1 MKRPG
6 MRGALVHGALLGV
19 ALIVAY
25 VDWTRPKAASRKPTD
40 VTVWEGQAGDITAVH
55 LESTLAKVDLTIKKD
70 AGTAKPYPWF
80 RLERTI
86 TLPAPAPEKKD
97 EKAAPPTNP
106 DADHAAGEKGE
117 KDAAADAAKATPPAP
132 QTKVTVKEFLG
143 AERTKERLEKIA
155 TLVAERDLGKPE
167 SATLEKLGLAK
178 PRGSLTI
185 QTAKGERKLEL
196 GDTAVGDRLRYVRD
210 PASGRVYAVDTNL
223 VSDLE
228 QADTRLLNS
237 DLQPFNADAIEKAVV
252 SVGGASRTYAQRD
265 RDKAGKS
272 YWVVV
277 GGESASSGASSE
289 SAEEKD
295 ERATTWFGKLA
306 RLKAERYLASD
317 ENPLDTPAVGAAQ
330 AAPVGPT
337 ETKPVLR
344 IEYDVAGYPPATLE
358 LEKVTAG
365 PDKVAFVARTSYTR
379 SRVLVNRFT
388 AEEIEKD
395 LNDLFGV

>member
-6 MRGALVHGALLGV
+6 MRGALIHGALLVV
-19 ALIVAY
+19 ALLVAY
-25 VDWTRPKAASRKPTD
+25 VDWTRPKAANRKPTD
-40 VTVWEGQAGDITAVH
+40 VTVWEGQAADITAVH
-55 LESTLAKVDLTIKKD
+55 LESTLAKVDLTLKKD
-70 AGTAKPYPWF
+70 AGSTKPYPWF

-97 EKAAPPTNP
+97 EKPAPPTNP
-106 DADHAAGEKGE
+106 DADHKEGEKKE
-117 KDAAADAAKATPPAP
+117 EPAPVATPTPPPAP

-143 AERTKERLEKIA
+143 AERTKERLDKLA

-178 PRGSLTI
+178 PRGSLVI

-237 DLQPFNADAIEKAVV
+237 DLQPFNADSIEKAVV
-252 SVGGASRTYAQRD
+252 SVGSVTRTYAQRD

-272 YWVVV
+272 YWIAV
-277 GGESASSGASSE
+277 GGESAAASSSSE

-317 ENPLDTPAVGAAQ
+317 ENPLEVPAVGAAQ
-330 AAPVGPT
+330 PAPVGPT
-337 ETKPVLR
+337 ETKTVLH
-344 IEYDVAGYPPATLE
+344 IEYEVPGFPAATLD

-395 LNDLFGV
+395 LADLFGV